1 MIDLSWDPDYLHFII
16 VILWSAVGFGGY
28 YFLAKSSLVTQQ
40 IWKANPSLDLLVKK
54 VVLQRIWGFLFLGI
68 APAVIILL
76 VFKDDIQNF
85 GLGFSFLN
93 SPPWWV
99 LLLLGIIVVAG
110 YFNASKPGN
119 LVLYPQIR
127 IKRWSHSILAL
138 SGASWVLFL
147 VGYEFFFRG
156 FLLFATLQ
164 IMAPWAAIAL
174 NCSLYAFAH
183 FYKGPGETF
192 GAIPLGILLCYLTVL
207 TGNIW
212 TAVIIHSVMAL
223 SNEWWSIRA
232 NSEIK
237 VVRGK

>member
-1 MIDLSWDPDYLHFII
+1 MIDFSWDPDYLQFLIA
-16 VILWSAVGFGGY
+16 VLWSAVGFGVY
-28 YFLAKSSLVTQQ
+28 YFLAKSSSVTLR
-40 IWKANPSLDLLVKK
+40 IWKINPSLDFLVKK

-68 APAVIILL
+68 VSAIIIQL
-76 VFKDDIQNF
+76 VFNDNLRNF

-99 LLLLGIIVVAG
+99 LLLLVVIVAAG
-110 YFNASKPGN
+110 YFNASKQGN
-119 LVLYPQIR
+119 LALYPQIR
-127 IKRWSHSILAL
+127 IKQWSHSILAL
-138 SGASWVLFL
+138 SGVSWILFL
-147 VGYEFFFRG
+147 VGYEFLFRG
-156 FLLFATLQ
+156 FLLYATLQ

-192 GAIPLGILLCYLTVL
+192 GAIPLGVLLCYLTLL

-212 TAVIIHSVMAL
+212 TAVIIHSFMAL

-232 NSEIK
+232 NPEIK
-237 VVRGK
+237 VERER